1 MQVTGSAKKVTI
13 YIDESDKW
21 EHKPLHLAILEILRK
36 EDCAGAT
43 VMRALAGFGAHSRI
57 HSASLVALSADLPL
71 VIEWVD
77 SPEHI
82 DRVLP
87 SIQAMVTEGLII
99 VQEVEII
106 SYRRRP
112 TADEGS

>member
-1 MQVTGSAKKVTI
+1 MQITGLAKKVTI

-21 EHKPLHLAILEILRK
+21 EHKPLHLAILETLRK

-43 VMRALAGFGAHSRI
+43 VTRALAGFGAHSRI

-77 SPEHI
+77 SPEHVG
-82 DRVLP
+82 RVLP

-112 TADEGS
+112 TVDEGS